1 MEKDQMKMA
10 GIACLVICAICLF
23 AAMERYNSNAANV
36 NAMNAFRQSS
46 PLRQITVTLGNTSV
60 SGLPS
65 GFQKMKPATPAAT
78 KYALLFALLSGVGGS
93 VLLGK
98 CKEDVGDSNGPQS

>member
-36 NAMNAFRQSS
+36 NAMNAWNVAVLVPDNFK
-46 PLRQITVTLGNTSV
+46 
-60 SGLPS
+60 
-65 GFQKMKPATPAAT
+65 KMKPATSAAT

>member
-36 NAMNAFRQSS
+36 NAIKDFRESS
-46 PLRQITVTLGNTSV
+46 PREQI
-60 SGLPS
+60 
-65 GFQKMKPATPAAT
+65 A
-78 KYALLFALLSGVGGS
+78 
-93 VLLGK
+93 GK
-98 CKEDVGDSNGPQS
+98 